1 MRYKHS
7 GMAVLIG
14 CLLAS
19 SAKVYAADGK
29 APDWGYAGK
38 TGPSHWSELGAAFT
52 SCKTGKQQSP
62 VDIRP
67 GNEARLAPIAF
78 QYVPAIGEIVNTGHS
93 VQVNLNDAGTI
104 GLPSGDYKLVQF
116 HFHTPSEEKINGKT
130 YPLVVHLVHQKKDG
144 VLAVIAILFKLGKEN
159 ATLKQ
164 VFDALPAV
172 EGEKYALSDPIDLTA
187 ALPNQRGYYAYI
199 GSLTTPPCT
208 EGVHWTVLRQP
219 SEISSQQLA
228 SFRKLYSMNARPV
241 QPLNGRAIEAGN

>member
-1 MRYKHS
+1 MRHKHP

-19 SAKVYAADGK
+19 SATVYAADEK
-29 APDWGYAGK
+29 AAHWGYAGK
-38 TGPSHWSELGAAFT
+38 TGPSHWSELGAAFA
-52 SCKTGKQQSP
+52 SCKMGKQQSP

-67 GNEARLAPIAF
+67 GKEARLAPIAF

-104 GLPSGDYKLVQF
+104 GLPSGDCKLVQF
-116 HFHTPSEEKINGKT
+116 HFHTPSEETINGKT
-130 YPLVVHLVHQKKDG
+130 YPLVVHLVHQNQDG
-144 VLAVIAILFKLGKEN
+144 KLAVIAILFKLGKEN

-164 VFDALPAV
+164 VFDALPAE
-172 EGEKYALSDPIDLTA
+172 EGEKHALSGPIDLTA
-187 ALPNQRGYYAYI
+187 ALPKQRGYYAYI

-219 SEISSQQLA
+219 NEISSQQLA
-228 SFRKLYSMNARPV
+228 SFRNLYSMNARPV
-241 QPLNGRAIEAGN
+241 QPLNGRAIEIGN